1 MSDVTTYKQS
11 KWGLLISPVHENAK
25 NMDFN
30 AGEEEEASLAH
41 WVSVVGTKNGMS
53 INDIFHVMPYVL
65 RMLKSDCQWSK

>member
-1 MSDVTTYKQS
+1 MSDVIKYRRTKTDVV
-11 KWGLLISPVHENAK
+11 INPIHENAK
-25 NMDFN
+25 NMAFN
-30 AGEEEEASLAH
+30 DGEEDEASLAH